1 MSPRSLAL
9 ATLLTLLAACATPRD
24 DAGGDDLS
32 AAQRARIA
40 EEVQAR
46 LRQATDISAG
56 GDQVARL
63 MSVYP
68 DSGRVVSAASGQL
81 TTTRDSLQHSIRTFW
96 TYVGQNMQAPEWRW
110 GPMYVD
116 VLGPNA
122 AAVTATYRIAHLT
135 PQGAPHV
142 VGGAWTA
149 VFARREGRWV
159 IVQEHLSDVVG
170 PASPAP

>member
-1 MSPRSLAL
+1 MRSRSPVLVALLAVF
-9 ATLLTLLAACATPRD
+9 AACATPQD
-24 DAGGDDLS
+24 DSAGDALS
-32 AAQRARIA
+32 DAQRARIA

-46 LRQATDISAG
+46 LRQATDISAE
-56 GDQVARL
+56 GDRIARL

-81 TTTRDSLQHSIRTFW
+81 TTTRDSLQQSIRTFW

-116 VLGPNA
+116 VLGPDA
-122 AAVTATYRIAHLT
+122 AVVTATYRIAHLT
-135 PQGAPHV
+135 PQGAPHA

-149 VFARREGRWV
+149 VFARRGGKWV